1 MISEL
6 ITNRYPINLTLRDG
20 FKVVLRPLKKDDKEL
35 LWNFFQ
41 AIPDND
47 RLFLKDN
54 VFEKSVVESWCNS
67 IYYESVFPLL
77 ALHENKIVGD
87 ATLHLLQR
95 SWMQHIAK
103 TRVVIHPDFRHRGLA
118 SNMLKE
124 LIELAKQIGLEMLDA
139 EFMAEQETAIRAFE
153 HVGFSQI
160 ARIEQ
165 HVIDVEGKP
174 HDFVIMAYDLKKAQ
188 PAAV

>member
-6 ITNRYPINLTLRDG
+6 ITNRYPKNITLRDG
-20 FKVVLRPLKKDDKEL
+20 SNVVLRPLKKDDKEL

-54 VFEKSVVESWCNS
+54 VSEKSVVESWCNS

-95 SWMQHIAK
+95 TWMQHIAK
-103 TRVVIHPDFRHRGLA
+103 TRVVIHPTFRQRGLA
-118 SNMLKE
+118 SAMLKE
-124 LIELAKQIGLEMLDA
+124 LIDLAQQTELEMLDG
-139 EFMAEQETAIRAFE
+139 EFMAEQETAIRTFE
-153 HVGFSQI
+153 HVGFTKV
-160 ARIEQ
+160 ARLEQ
-165 HVIDVEGKP
+165 HVIDIEGKP
-174 HDFVIMAYDLKKAQ
+174 HDFVVLAYNLKKK
-188 PAAV
+188 